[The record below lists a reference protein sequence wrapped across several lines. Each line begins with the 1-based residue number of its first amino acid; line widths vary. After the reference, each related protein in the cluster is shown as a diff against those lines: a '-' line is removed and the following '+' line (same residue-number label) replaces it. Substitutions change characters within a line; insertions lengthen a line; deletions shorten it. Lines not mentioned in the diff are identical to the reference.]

1 MPSFKSAFIKQKKW
15 VAALCYALGILGSTN
30 LAAQSWPD
38 KPIKMIVPFAAGGSA
53 DILGRILSQELGKNL
68 GQNVIVENR
77 GGSRRKYWGRTS
89 SQISSGWLHHSPSL
103 WQHDDR
109 KSLYLQKGIY

>member
-1 MPSFKSAFIKQKKW
+1 MSLFKSTFMKQKKW
-15 VAALCYALGILGSTN
+15 VAVLCYALGILGSTN

-53 DILGRILSQELGKNL
+53 DILGRILSQELSKNL

-77 GGSRRKYWGRTS
+77 GGAGGNIGAERS
-89 SQISSGWLHHSPSL
+89 
-103 WQHDDR
+103 
-109 KSLYLQKGIY
+109 